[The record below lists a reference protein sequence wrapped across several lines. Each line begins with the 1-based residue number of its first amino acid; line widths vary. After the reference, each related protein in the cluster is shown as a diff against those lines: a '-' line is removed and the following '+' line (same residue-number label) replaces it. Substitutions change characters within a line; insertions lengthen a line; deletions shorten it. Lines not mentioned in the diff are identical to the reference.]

1 MWSYFF
7 EFFSDFFKKTIYFC
21 TKVMYY
27 NRCKEDINKLKEVL
41 IMSTKEFEV
50 KVNNM
55 VVETIED
62 GFKFEQGELL
72 WQALSEQARDLGIE
86 GISDTEENL
95 ADWEDLDDSDIESLL
110 KDAKEQGFINDYEI
124 EEI

>member
-1 MWSYFF
+1 MM
-7 EFFSDFFKKTIYFC
+7 DA
-21 TKVMYY
+21 
-27 NRCKEDINKLKEVL
+27 KLY
-41 IMSTKEFEV
+41 EV

-72 WQALSEQARDLGIE
+72 WQALSEQARDLGIV

-95 ADWEDLDDSDIESLL
+95 ADWEDLDDNDIEVLL
-110 KDAKEQGFINDYEI
+110 KEAKEQGFIEDYEI
-124 EEI
+124 NKLN

>member
-1 MWSYFF
+1 
-7 EFFSDFFKKTIYFC
+7 
-21 TKVMYY
+21 
-27 NRCKEDINKLKEVL
+27 
-41 IMSTKEFEV
+41 MSTKEFEV
-50 KVNNM
+50 KVNGV
-55 VVETIED
+55 VVETVED

-95 ADWEDLDDSDIESLL
+95 ADWEDLDDENIETLL
-110 KDAKEQGFINDYEI
+110 KDAKEQGFIEDYEI

>member
-7 EFFSDFFKKTIYFC
+7 EIFSDFFEKTIYFC
-21 TKVMYY
+21 TKVVYY
-27 NRCKEDINKLKEVL
+27 NRCKEDINKLKEVI
-41 IMSTKEFEV
+41 IMTKEFEV
-50 KVNNM
+50 KVNGM
-55 VVETIED
+55 TVETIED

-72 WQALSEQARDLGIE
+72 WQALSEQSRELNIE

-110 KDAKEQGFINDYEI
+110 KDAKEQGFIESFEI